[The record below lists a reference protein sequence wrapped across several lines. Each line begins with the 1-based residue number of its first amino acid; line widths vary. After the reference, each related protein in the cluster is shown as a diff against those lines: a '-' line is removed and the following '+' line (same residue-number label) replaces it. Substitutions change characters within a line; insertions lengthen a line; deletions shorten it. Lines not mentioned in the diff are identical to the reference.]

1 MESITMKHYTR
12 KPTQKQLEAA
22 FTMLDFMSGRNQ
34 EEKIMDNQNIT
45 NTEAAAFDL
54 TPAAPAAPAELTPA
68 APAVFDDDSK
78 FIVDLTSRT
87 TSYCSMKATT
97 AAEKTDLY
105 NAMNAPAK
113 RLKECINEVIEIKD
127 VFVEV
132 VHCTNTETGERVPV
146 PRTVLIDSNGTG
158 YQAVSSG
165 IFNAL
170 RKLFAVFGEPHTWT
184 EPIKVK
190 IKQISKSATNNILT
204 FEIVK

>member
-1 MESITMKHYTR
+1 MESITMKHYTQ

-22 FTMLDFMSGRNQ
+22 FTMLDYMSGRKQ

-54 TPAAPAAPAELTPA
+54 TPAAPTELTPA
-68 APAVFDDDSK
+68 APAVYDDDSR
-78 FIVDLTSRT
+78 FIIDLTSRT

-97 AAEKTDLY
+97 AAEKADLY

-113 RLKECINEVIEIKD
+113 RLKECINETIEIKD

-132 VHCTNTETGERVPV
+132 VHCTNAETGERVPV
-146 PRTVLIDSNGTG
+146 PRTVLIDSKGAG

-170 RKLFAVFGEPHTWT
+170 KKLFAIFGEPHTWT
-184 EPIKVK
+184 APIKVK

>member
-1 MESITMKHYTR
+1 MESITMKHFTR
-12 KPTQKQLEAA
+12 KPTQKQLDAA
-22 FTMLDFMSGRNQ
+22 FKMLDFMSGRNQ

-45 NTEAAAFDL
+45 NAEAAAFDL
-54 TPAAPAAPAELTPA
+54 TPAAPAELTPA

-97 AAEKTDLY
+97 AAEKADLY

-132 VHCTNTETGERVPV
+132 VHCTNTETGERVLV

>member
-1 MESITMKHYTR
+1 MKRKFTR
-12 KPTQKQLEAA
+12 KPTQTQLEAA
-22 FTMLDFMSGRNQ
+22 FRMLDFMSGRNQ

-45 NTEAAAFDL
+45 SAETAAFDL

-68 APAVFDDDSK
+68 APALFDDDSK

-87 TSYCSMKATT
+87 TSYCSMAATT
-97 AAEKTDLY
+97 AEEKADLY
-105 NAMNAPAK
+105 NAMNAPAN
-113 RLKECINEVIEIKD
+113 RLKDCINEVIEIKD
-127 VFVEV
+127 VYVEV

-146 PRTVLIDSNGTG
+146 PRTVLIDSNGIG

-170 RKLFAVFGEPHTWT
+170 KKLFSIFGEPHTWAA
-184 EPIKVK
+184 PIKVK
-190 IKQISKSATNNILT
+190 IKQICKSATNNILT

>member
-1 MESITMKHYTR
+1 MKHCIR

-22 FTMLDFMSGRNQ
+22 FKMLDYMSGRNQ

-45 NTEAAAFDL
+45 NTAAAAFDL
-54 TPAAPAAPAELTPA
+54 TPAAPAELTPA
-68 APAVFDDDSK
+68 APAVYDDDSR
-78 FIVDLTSRT
+78 FIIDLTSRT

-97 AAEKTDLY
+97 AAEKADLY
-105 NAMNAPAK
+105 NAMNAPAN
-113 RLKECINEVIEIKD
+113 RLKDCINEVIEIKD

-146 PRTVLIDSNGTG
+146 PRTVLIDSKGAG

-170 RKLFAVFGEPHTWT
+170 KKLFAIFGEPHTWT
-184 EPIKVK
+184 APIKVK

>member
-1 MESITMKHYTR
+1 ME
-12 KPTQKQLEAA
+12 
-22 FTMLDFMSGRNQ
+22 
-34 EEKIMDNQNIT
+34 NQNIT

-54 TPAAPAAPAELTPA
+54 TPAAPAELTPA
-68 APAVFDDDSK
+68 APALFDDDSK

-87 TSYCSMKATT
+87 TSYCSMAATT
-97 AAEKTDLY
+97 AEEKADLY
-105 NAMNAPAK
+105 NAMNAPAN
-113 RLKECINEVIEIKD
+113 RLKDCINEVIEIKD
-127 VFVEV
+127 VYVEV

-146 PRTVLIDSNGTG
+146 PRTVLIDSNGIG

-170 RKLFAVFGEPHTWT
+170 KKLFSIFGEPHTWT
-184 EPIKVK
+184 APIKVK

>member
-1 MESITMKHYTR
+1 MKHFTR
-12 KPTQKQLEAA
+12 KPTQKQLDAA
-22 FTMLDFMSGRNQ
+22 FKMLDFMSGRNQ

-45 NTEAAAFDL
+45 NAEAAAFDL
-54 TPAAPAAPAELTPA
+54 TPAAPAELTPA

-97 AAEKTDLY
+97 AAEKADLY

-132 VHCTNTETGERVPV
+132 VHCTNTETGERVLV